1 MTLLRLQTTRQLAAE
16 VNAGALNRP
25 TPKIVLTRK
34 LEWFLCFVSLTALLF
49 SNVSATISAF
59 AFLTAAALFGLTV
72 PIRAFG
78 ALFSDW
84 LPWPFVIL
92 VLVSVSWSAVPDLSA
107 RYGVELALT
116 AGAALV
122 LARMAPYSFLSALM
136 CAVLVIDV
144 VGLLVG
150 RYALN
155 AGAFAMIGAFGSKN
169 AFSAAQAV
177 LFLTSFW
184 VLLSANQ
191 EKLMRSL
198 ALIGVFGCPFLLI
211 AGRSTDAVAPVV
223 LATGVTLLIYSTR
236 RLPPLARV
244 MALCAGALLIIC
256 IFGLAFIFRDT
267 LFGQVLVVTGKDV
280 TLSGRTYLWARATEL
295 MQQKPLLGMGYGA
308 FWVQGNP
315 YAEQLW
321 AHFQLTGRGG
331 FNFHN
336 LWFDM
341 GIQLGYLGI
350 AISLVTVLIVSARVF
365 RWVVRAPSAESL
377 FFLGFMMIVDM
388 RSLLESELFSQFS
401 LSWVIVIV
409 AGYYARY
416 AQRTASVQPLPV
428 GEARVGLVRR

>member
-1 MTLLRLQTTRQLAAE
+1 
-16 VNAGALNRP
+16 
-25 TPKIVLTRK
+25 
-34 LEWFLCFVSLTALLF
+34 
-49 SNVSATISAF
+49 
-59 AFLTAAALFGLTV
+59 
-72 PIRAFG
+72 
-78 ALFSDW
+78 
-84 LPWPFVIL
+84 
-92 VLVSVSWSAVPDLSA
+92 
-107 RYGVELALT
+107 
-116 AGAALV
+116 
-122 LARMAPYSFLSALM
+122 
-136 CAVLVIDV
+136 
-144 VGLLVG
+144 
-150 RYALN
+150 
-155 AGAFAMIGAFGSKN
+155 
-169 AFSAAQAV
+169 
-177 LFLTSFW
+177 
-184 VLLSANQ
+184 
-191 EKLMRSL
+191 MRSL

-295 MQQKPLLGMGYGA
+295 MQQNPLLGMGYGA

-350 AISLVTVLIVSARVF
+350 AISLVTLLIVSARVF
-365 RWVVRAPSAESL
+365 RWVVRTPSAESL

-388 RSLLESELFSQFS
+388 RSILESEIFSQFS

-428 GEARVGLVRR
+428 GEARVSLVRR

>member
-1 MTLLRLQTTRQLAAE
+1 MTLWRLQTRRHLAAE
-16 VNAGALNRP
+16 ANAGVLNRP
-25 TPKIVLTRK
+25 TPKIILTRK
-34 LEWFLCFVSLTALLF
+34 LEWFLCFVSLTALVF
-49 SNVSATISAF
+49 SNFSPTISAY

-72 PIRAFG
+72 PIRALR

-84 LPWPFVIL
+84 LPWPYVIL

-107 RYGVELALT
+107 RYDVELALT

-122 LARMAPYSFLSALM
+122 LAGVAPYSFLSALM
-136 CAVLVIDV
+136 CAFLVIDV

-155 AGAFAMIGAFGSKN
+155 AGAVAMIGAFGSKN

-177 LFLTSFW
+177 LFLTSVW

-191 EKLMRSL
+191 NVLMRSL
-198 ALIGVFGCPFLLI
+198 ALMGVFCCPFLLI

-295 MQQKPLLGMGYGA
+295 MQQNPLLGMGYGA

-341 GIQLGYLGI
+341 GVQLGYLGI

-365 RWVVRAPSAESL
+365 RWVVRTPSAESL